1 VGPAQ
6 PSVWLVQ
13 KWPGGE
19 ADQSPS
25 GAELTNDCGCTSTYL
40 YAVMTLTGTASLFT
54 VLCVYDSLL
63 QSVVTFFLY
72 NPMK

>member
-1 VGPAQ
+1 MGPAQ

-13 KWPGGE
+13 KWPGSE

-25 GAELTNDCGCTSTYL
+25 GGELTNECGCTSTYL

-63 QSVVTFFLY
+63 QSVVTFFFFSV
-72 NPMK
+72 